1 VEGEEVEVVENLEK
15 KVWEYEQ
22 LTEEDNQFI
31 SD

>member
-1 VEGEEVEVVENLEK
+1 VEGEEVEVVENVEK